1 MYLSSPLMLT
11 LLHSRSIFLG
21 PSTVLSEAMDP
32 ESSDLQEKTESNP
45 GRTQTDPA
53 EQRHLAAPV

>member
-1 MYLSSPLMLT
+1 VYLSSPLMLT
-11 LLHSRSIFLG
+11 LLHSRSIFL
-21 PSTVLSEAMDP
+21 SLSVLSQAMDP
-32 ESSDLQEKTESNP
+32 ESSDLHEKTESNP